1 MNNRNIADV
10 TTNDSSSFKYKSNL
24 LKGLTSKEVAASTDP
39 NIAATHRLF
48 INAQIVVPVKYLSLF
63 FRTLEM
69 PLVNC
74 KVYLELNWTSN
85 SIMTSVAGASTF
97 QITSTKLYVPVVTLS
112 IKDNVN
118 LTKRLNEGFK
128 SIGMNINQK
137 QKQKNQM
144 PAILKVSPLMFLFK
158 ELTDNLFL
166 LLAILIMV

>member
-1 MNNRNIADV
+1 MYNLIEHSDNYADSSGSLWKYKRDEQNMNNINIADV

-24 LKGLTSKEVAASTDP
+24 LKGLTSKEVACNTDP

-63 FRTLEM
+63 FRILEM

-74 KVYLELNWTSN
+74 KVHLELNWTSN

-112 IKDNVN
+112 TKDTVN
-118 LTKRLNEGFK
+118 LTKQLNEGFK
-128 SIGMNINQK
+128 RSVYWNEYK
-137 QKQKNQM
+137 
-144 PAILKVSPLMFLFK
+144 
-158 ELTDNLFL
+158 
-166 LLAILIMV
+166 